1 MRIRKKCKNC
11 GRTFLPDSYNHHHQA
26 YCNNPDCRKK
36 SRKASKA
43 RYRKKR
49 SLSLD
54 FRKKESIRVK
64 AWQTKHPGYWKKR
77 KKRSKKVRRGA
88 VLRDIAQVEK
98 LNEDM
103 SVLRDIAICQHTMLE
118 GVISVLTGD
127 VLREDIGAQ
136 RNRLYDRGKEV
147 SGPESEADIIN
158 KIKHMRLRHETQS
171 VNRSPPET

>member
-1 MRIRKKCKNC
+1 M
-11 GRTFLPDSYNHHHQA
+11 FLPDRYNHYHQD
-26 YCNNPDCRKK
+26 YCNNPDCRKA

-49 SLSLD
+49 FLSLD
-54 FRKKESIRVK
+54 FRKKESDRVK
-64 AWQTKHPGYWKKR
+64 RWQAKHPVYWKKR
-77 KKRSKKVRRGA
+77 EKKSKKVLDGA
-88 VLRDIAQVEK
+88 FLRDIAQVEK
-98 LNEDM
+98 LNEEV

-147 SGPESEADIIN
+147 SGSESEADIIN
-158 KIKHMRLRHETQS
+158 KIKHMRMRHETQS
-171 VNRSPPET
+171 VNRSPPEA